1 MKWYHTYI
9 LHPGLDQTESMICQ
23 HLCWSGIIEAVQK
36 EVTGCDMC
44 QGAKQPTK
52 KYGKLNTKLSEETP
66 WNKLCV
72 DIIGT
77 YKYIEKG
84 KRL

>member
-1 MKWYHTYI
+1 
-9 LHPGLDQTESMICQ
+9 
-23 HLCWSGIIEAVQK
+23 
-36 EVTGCDMC
+36 MC

-52 KYGKLNTKLSEETP
+52 IYGKLNTKLSEETP